1 MWTVTSYRKASGVCW
16 KRLALGRSPHP
27 PRLLTL
33 TRPSYLLSMMTWLC
47 ISQDTLVG
55 SVGIGF
61 FARRNNDL
69 VKTKS
74 EEMEKRVLGMLR
86 KLGQRILRFS

>member
-1 MWTVTSYRKASGVCW
+1 
-16 KRLALGRSPHP
+16 
-27 PRLLTL
+27 
-33 TRPSYLLSMMTWLC
+33 MMTWLC